1 MKAYVGTFIKK
12 DGSLRTMTFMNLED
26 MPKEIMENKLKNS
39 GRKVTLAE
47 GQKIVFDLEKNE
59 FRIFNHKSLVGEL
72 DEIEVDTIRPVEY
85 DGSTSI

>member
-12 DGSLRTMTFMNLED
+12 DGSLRTMTFINVED
-26 MPKEIMENKLKNS
+26 MPKELMEKKLKNS
-39 GRKVTLAE
+39 GRKVMLAE
-47 GQKIVFDLEKNE
+47 GQRIVYDIEKQE
-59 FRIFNHKSLVGEL
+59 FRIFNHKSIVGEL

>member
-26 MPKEIMENKLKNS
+26 MPKEIMEKKLKNS
-39 GRKVTLAE
+39 GRKVTLTE